1 MAHQPVNRAALTL
14 LAVLL
19 LIVTLFPLVWML
31 VSSFEP
37 ASEIGSS
44 ALQLLP
50 KQWVTVHYVKLLA
63 DGTYIRSML
72 ITFVGAAIFSVVGAV
87 INSMAAYAF
96 ARIDFAFK
104 RILWGYTIVTMFIPF
119 MSIFITSFVVVH
131 DLGMVN
137 TLSVLIVPAL
147 AAAANVFFF
156 RQFYLFFPRSVEEAA
171 IIDGA
176 SRIGIFI
183 RLFVPNSIA
192 IFVIIGIQRFMGYWN
207 SYVWAVMTITN
218 PVLYT
223 IMQKLSYFRS
233 TYGSDWGV
241 IMAGSSLGAL
251 PPLILLLIFQRYIIQ
266 GVKITGI
273 K

>member
-1 MAHQPVNRAALTL
+1 MRHSASVKTI
-14 LAVLL
+14 LAILSILL
-19 LIVTLFPLVWML
+19 LVATLFPLLWMGL
-31 VSSFEP
+31 SSFKP
-37 ASEIGSS
+37 TGEIGSTTLRLFPTKWTS
-44 ALQLLP
+44 E
-50 KQWVTVHYVKLLA
+50 HYTKLLQ
-63 DGTYIRSML
+63 DGTYFRAMVL
-72 ITFVGAAIFSVVGAV
+72 TFLGAVLFAVAGAA

-104 RILWGYTIVTMFIPF
+104 RVLWAYTIVTMFIPF

-131 DLGMVN
+131 ALGMLD

-176 SRIGIFI
+176 SRFAIFL
-183 RLFVPNSIA
+183 RLFVPNSIS

-207 SYVWAVMTITN
+207 AYIWAVMTITS
-218 PVLYT
+218 PQLYT
-223 IMQKLSYFRS
+223 IMQKLSYFRND
-233 TYGSDWGV
+233 YGNDWGI

-251 PPLILLLIFQRYIIQ
+251 PPLILLFIFQRHIIQ
-266 GVKITGI
+266 GIKVTGI